1 MERTRAGI
9 LSARGSFGTL
19 GRQNTMSAE
28 LDQTAFRF
36 FKLFAQYEYAL
47 KAMGF
52 GSAGKNGQAEPDWD
66 RFANE
71 VGVQV
76 MTVTDEPV
84 AAARRYIVEQPPKRQ
99 VWVGGTVAWE
109 PVANDDKSV
118 QALFGHIRRV
128 RNNLY
133 HGGKFNGRWIDPDRS
148 RELIGK
154 SLLILEALLERDDR
168 LREAIH
174 GNAA

>member
-1 MERTRAGI
+1 MA
-9 LSARGSFGTL
+9 
-19 GRQNTMSAE
+19 MSAE
-28 LDQTAFRF
+28 IDQLAFRF

-52 GSAGKNGQAEPDWD
+52 GRATHAGTAEADWD

-71 VGVQV
+71 LGVLLLR
-76 MTVTDEPV
+76 DLDPKI
-84 AAARRYIVEQPPKRQ
+84 AAARTYLFEHPPKRQ
-99 VWVGGTVAWE
+99 VWTNQGVAWDAVPNNE
-109 PVANDDKSV
+109 RSA
-118 QALFGHIRRV
+118 QILFSHVRRV

-148 RELIGK
+148 AELISK
-154 SLLILEALLERDDR
+154 SLLLLEVLVKADAS
-168 LREAIH
+168 LLEAIH